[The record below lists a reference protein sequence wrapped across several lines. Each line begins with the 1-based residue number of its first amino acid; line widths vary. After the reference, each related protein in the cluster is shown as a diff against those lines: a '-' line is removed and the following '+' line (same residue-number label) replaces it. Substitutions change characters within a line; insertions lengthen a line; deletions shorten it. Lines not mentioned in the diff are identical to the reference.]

1 MIVQEGMLSECW
13 HPPVWSFS
21 SKDRTTNLG
30 VGVRLITRKKFG
42 ANQRNGKNSAA
53 VAKTLD
59 PSQAVDEITSSKL
72 FVKTHSRAA
81 CQSFSRSPPKRRPQT
96 PTKTRRRCDD
106 AKLHCWIENEIPVRR
121 EQANLESVI
130 F

>member
-1 MIVQEGMLSECW
+1 MLASTG
-13 HPPVWSFS
+13 VVFFIKRSND
-21 SKDRTTNLG
+21 KLG
-30 VGVRLITRKKFG
+30 SRCAFDHTKKFG

-59 PSQAVDEITSSKL
+59 PTQAVDKITSSNL
-72 FVKTHSRAA
+72 FVKTFPRGVSAILV
-81 CQSFSRSPPKRRPQT
+81 KL
-96 PTKTRRRCDD
+96 TKEMLADSHETRRCCDD